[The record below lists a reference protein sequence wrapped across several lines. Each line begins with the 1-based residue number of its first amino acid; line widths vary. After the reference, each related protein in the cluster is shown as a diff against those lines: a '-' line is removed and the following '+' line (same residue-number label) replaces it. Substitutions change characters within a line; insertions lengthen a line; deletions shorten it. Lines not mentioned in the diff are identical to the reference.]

1 MARHRVTP
9 GDRTPAK
16 EPLQRLS
23 MLRSAGQRR
32 AGWVPESTSVLV
44 AESTGTDV
52 DALDWNADWDDDW
65 DSARWSDDDLLMLG
79 IPDVPTDGEL
89 DDADRDSGEL
99 HDAQVDLGD
108 VEADRAAI
116 GEPTAA
122 RIGHPAAKNTVVDA
136 AEPAVDDPG
145 PTGDPE
151 PTVDPEPSAAGQS
164 DAQPQRFSARRIR
177 GRRWGRLSENWV
189 PEPFRDA
196 RVDPGR
202 RGALILTL
210 VAALAAIAAAIGVW
224 RDRPAPRPVQPVA
237 MAPVTDTAAGSSA
250 RTPATTGSLVVRS
263 RSGTAGSGFGTVG
276 GQPTAA
282 GSSAGP
288 AVIAVSVT
296 GLVHHPGLVRLPTR
310 SRVADAIAAAGGITD
325 QGDVTGLNLAA
336 VLSDG
341 DSVVVGARA
350 ATPASG
356 SGPAGGTMTSRAS
369 TSGTATQSPI
379 NLNTADQTTLES
391 LPGVGP
397 VMAGNILAWRQQ
409 NGSFTSIDQLQEV
422 TGIGPSRYAQL
433 ALLVTLG

>member
-1 MARHRVTP
+1 M
-9 GDRTPAK
+9 
-16 EPLQRLS
+16 
-23 MLRSAGQRR
+23 
-32 AGWVPESTSVLV
+32 LV
-44 AESTGTDV
+44 AESTRTGDV
-52 DALDWNADWDDDW
+52 DALDWNADWNDDW

-79 IPDVPTDGEL
+79 IPDVPADGKL
-89 DDADRDSGEL
+89 DDADRDFGKL
-99 HDAQVDLGD
+99 QDAHMDLGD
-108 VEADRAAI
+108 VEADRAAVR
-116 GEPTAA
+116 EPSTGRA
-122 RIGHPAAKNTVVDA
+122 GHPAAQNTIVDA
-136 AEPAVDDPG
+136 AEPAVDDPE

-151 PTVDPEPSAAGQS
+151 STGDPEPIDDPEPWAAAQS
-164 DAQPQRFSARRIR
+164 DGQRQRFSARRIR
-177 GRRWGRLSENWV
+177 GRLWGRLSENWV

-237 MAPVTDTAAGSSA
+237 MAPVTDTAVGSPA
-250 RTPATTGSLVVRS
+250 RTSATGSLVVRS

-282 GSSAGP
+282 GTSAGP

-296 GLVHHPGLVRLPTR
+296 GLVYHPGLVRLPTR
-310 SRVADAIAAAGGITD
+310 SRVADAIAAAGGVTD
-325 QGDVTGLNLAA
+325 RGDVTGLSLAA

-350 ATPASG
+350 ATLASG

-369 TSGTATQSPI
+369 TSTAATQSPI
-379 NLNTADQTTLES
+379 NLNTADQTALES

-433 ALLVTLG
+433 APLVTLG